1 MKQICIIIDRM
12 DVGGAQQIAAGEVRE
27 LLRRGWAV
35 TLVTFR
41 EETNHSLMQS
51 IPRECERITVP
62 FSSLYD
68 LKALVRLSRLL
79 RTRQPDV
86 IITHLW
92 QANTIGRIAAF
103 LANMHS
109 RLIAF
114 EHNVYDIVK
123 SRKQFFA
130 DRLLQWW
137 CKKIAVISH
146 SVRDSVV
153 AHGISQKRIVLIH
166 NAIDV
171 AHFSEAQ
178 PSGIRHE
185 LGIDDDTFLY
195 LHVGRLVPQKGVDIL
210 LRAFARQEEGVL
222 ALVGDGIDRAA
233 HEALA
238 RELGIE
244 KRAFFLGIRQD
255 IPALMRSADC
265 FVLASRWEGFGI
277 VLVEAM
283 AAGLPIV
290 ATRVDGIQEVV
301 EEGKS
306 GLLVP
311 PEDAEVFAEAMR
323 QVRIDPHRRFSLVA
337 CGRERARRF
346 SIERHVD
353 EVLAAVPVA

>member
-1 MKQICIIIDRM
+1 MKQVYIIIDRM
-12 DVGGAQQIAAGEVRE
+12 DVGGAQQIAVGEVRE
-27 LLRRGWAV
+27 LLRRGSAV

-41 EETNHSLMQS
+41 EETDYSLMRS
-51 IPRECERITVP
+51 IPRECERIVVP

-68 LKALVRLSRLL
+68 LKALLQLSRLL
-79 RTRQPDV
+79 HTRQPDV

-103 LANMHS
+103 LANTHS
-109 RLIAF
+109 RLISF
-114 EHNVYDIVK
+114 EHNVYDTVK
-123 SRKQFFA
+123 SRKQFFV
-130 DRLLQWW
+130 DRLLQRW
-137 CKKIAVISH
+137 CRKIAVISH

-153 AHGISQKRIVLIH
+153 AHGISQQRIVLIH
-166 NAIDV
+166 NAIDITQ
-171 AHFSEAQ
+171 FSEAQ
-178 PSGIRHE
+178 PSGIRRE
-185 LGIDDDTFLY
+185 LGIGDDTFLY

-222 ALVGDGIDRAA
+222 ALAGDGIDRAA

-244 KRAFFLGIRQD
+244 RRAFFLGIRQD

-283 AAGLPIV
+283 AAGLPII

-306 GLLVP
+306 GLLVS
-311 PEDAEVFAEAMR
+311 PEDAEAFAEAMR
-323 QVRIDPHRRFSLVA
+323 QMRVDQHRRSSLIA
-337 CGRERARRF
+337 RGQERARRF

-353 EVLAAVPVA
+353 EILTAVSLV